1 MSQKN
6 TLTWGGAGAG
16 GVTALQL
23 ANDLATLTMSAISNL
38 DGQLGFDLV
47 TDLAMIDAGTRTFTV
62 FWGIVITIAA
72 AALGRFIARFVEPPS
87 ASV

>member
-6 TLTWGGAGAG
+6 TLTLGGAGAG

-23 ANDLATLTMSAISNL
+23 ANDLATLTMGAIAAI
-38 DGQLGFDLV
+38 DGVPGFDASVPL
-47 TDLAMIDAGTRTFTV
+47 DMIDAGTRTCTV
-62 FWGIVITIAA
+62 LWGIAITIAA
-72 AALGRFIARFVEPPS
+72 ASIGRFIARFIEPPS